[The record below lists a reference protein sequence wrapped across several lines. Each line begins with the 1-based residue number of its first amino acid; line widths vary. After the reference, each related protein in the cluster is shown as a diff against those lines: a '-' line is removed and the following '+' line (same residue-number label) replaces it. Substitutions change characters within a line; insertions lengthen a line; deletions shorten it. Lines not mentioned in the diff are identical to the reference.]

1 MDGVRDDAGGIAHH
15 LPPRPQKC
23 YLSSMNQ
30 RVKDL
35 ADAARQLSI
44 DERRDL
50 VEILQYELGDGTPEE
65 IEAAWI
71 AEVDRRIERAD
82 RGEGKFVD
90 FDDAI
95 ASARARIPK
104 S

>member
-1 MDGVRDDAGGIAHH
+1 
-15 LPPRPQKC
+15 
-23 YLSSMNQ
+23 MNQ

-35 ADAARQLSI
+35 VDAARQLSV

-50 VEILQYELGDGTPEE
+50 VDLLQIEFGDDGADGTPAE

-71 AEVDRRIERAD
+71 EEVDMRIERAD
-82 RGEGKFVD
+82 RGEATFID
-90 FDDAI
+90 FDTAM
-95 ASARARIPK
+95 ATARARIPK